1 MMVDLSVLVILES
14 VHVGVEKNNDKG
26 KEEVKEKP
34 HIHHLHIGGL
44 WQVVAHVDKHGRQHE
59 HGGQVHGDNSLKR

>member
-34 HIHHLHIGGL
+34 HINHLH
-44 WQVVAHVDKHGRQHE
+44 VGRL
-59 HGGQVHGDNSLKR
+59 G